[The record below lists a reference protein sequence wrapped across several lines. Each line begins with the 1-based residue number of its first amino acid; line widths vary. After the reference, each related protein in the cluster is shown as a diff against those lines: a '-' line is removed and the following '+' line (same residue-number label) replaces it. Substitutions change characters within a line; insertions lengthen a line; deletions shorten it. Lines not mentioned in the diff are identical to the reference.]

1 MSFIWMIIVGL
12 VAGLL
17 ARAIKPG
24 SDPMGW
30 IMTIVL
36 GIVGAMLGGFL
47 ASLIGIN
54 ADGGFTG
61 LIFSVI
67 GAIILLFLYEMIV
80 NKRRA
85 EFDALF
91 VILWR
96 AISKPEALNKKFNA
110 KNQKA
115 PRYELTPETWTV

>member
-24 SDPMGW
+24 NDPMGW

-36 GIVGAMLGGFL
+36 GIVGAMLGGFI
-47 ASLIGIN
+47 AGLIGIN

-61 LIFSVI
+61 LTFSVI
-67 GAIILLFLYEMIV
+67 GAIILLFIYEMIM
-80 NKRRA
+80 NKRR
-85 EFDALF
+85 
-91 VILWR
+91 V
-96 AISKPEALNKKFNA
+96 
-110 KNQKA
+110 
-115 PRYELTPETWTV
+115 

>member
-1 MSFIWMIIVGL
+1 MGFIWMIIVGL

-36 GIVGAMLGGFL
+36 GIVGALLGGFI
-47 ASLIGIN
+47 AGLIGID

-67 GAIILLFLYEMIV
+67 GAIIVLFIYEMIMS
-80 NKRRA
+80 KRR
-85 EFDALF
+85 L
-91 VILWR
+91 
-96 AISKPEALNKKFNA
+96 
-110 KNQKA
+110 
-115 PRYELTPETWTV
+115 

>member
-1 MSFIWMIIVGL
+1 MGFIWMIIVGL

-24 SDPMGW
+24 NDAMGW

-36 GIVGAMLGGFL
+36 GIVGAMLGGFI
-47 ASLIGIN
+47 AGLIGID
-54 ADGGFTG
+54 ADGGFIG

-80 NKRRA
+80 NKRR
-85 EFDALF
+85 
-91 VILWR
+91 V
-96 AISKPEALNKKFNA
+96 
-110 KNQKA
+110 
-115 PRYELTPETWTV
+115 

>member
-36 GIVGAMLGGFL
+36 GIVGALVGGFL
-47 ASLIGIN
+47 AGLIGIN

-67 GAIILLFLYEMIV
+67 GAIILLFIYEMIMS
-80 NKRRA
+80 KRR
-85 EFDALF
+85 
-91 VILWR
+91 I
-96 AISKPEALNKKFNA
+96 
-110 KNQKA
+110 
-115 PRYELTPETWTV
+115 

>member
-24 SDPMGW
+24 NDAMGW

-36 GIVGAMLGGFL
+36 GIVGAMLGGFI
-47 ASLIGIN
+47 ASLLGID
-54 ADGGFTG
+54 ADGGFIG

-67 GAIILLFLYEMIV
+67 GAIILLFLYEMIM
-80 NKRRA
+80 NRRR
-85 EFDALF
+85 
-91 VILWR
+91 V
-96 AISKPEALNKKFNA
+96 
-110 KNQKA
+110 
-115 PRYELTPETWTV
+115 

>member
-1 MSFIWMIIVGL
+1 MGFIWMIIVGL

-24 SDPMGW
+24 NDAMGW

-36 GIVGAMLGGFL
+36 GIVGAMLGGFI
-47 ASLIGIN
+47 ASLVGIN

-67 GAIILLFLYEMIV
+67 GAIILLFLYEMIM
-80 NKRRA
+80 NKRR
-85 EFDALF
+85 
-91 VILWR
+91 V
-96 AISKPEALNKKFNA
+96 
-110 KNQKA
+110 
-115 PRYELTPETWTV
+115 

>member
-36 GIVGAMLGGFL
+36 GIVGAMLGGFV
-47 ASLIGIN
+47 AGLIGIN

-67 GAIILLFLYEMIV
+67 GAIILLFIYEMIMS
-80 NKRRA
+80 KRR
-85 EFDALF
+85 
-91 VILWR
+91 I
-96 AISKPEALNKKFNA
+96 
-110 KNQKA
+110 
-115 PRYELTPETWTV
+115 

>member
-1 MSFIWMIIVGL
+1 MGFIWMIIVGL

-85 EFDALF
+85 
-91 VILWR
+91 
-96 AISKPEALNKKFNA
+96 
-110 KNQKA
+110 
-115 PRYELTPETWTV
+115 

>member
-24 SDPMGW
+24 NDAMGW

-36 GIVGAMLGGFL
+36 GIVGAMLGGFV
-47 ASLIGIN
+47 AGLIGID

-67 GAIILLFLYEMIV
+67 GAIILLFLYEMIMS
-80 NKRRA
+80 RRR
-85 EFDALF
+85 L
-91 VILWR
+91 
-96 AISKPEALNKKFNA
+96 
-110 KNQKA
+110 
-115 PRYELTPETWTV
+115 

>member
-36 GIVGAMLGGFL
+36 GIVGALLGGFL
-47 ASLIGIN
+47 AGLIGIN

-67 GAIILLFLYEMIV
+67 GAIILLFIYEMIMS
-80 NKRRA
+80 KRGA
-85 EFDALF
+85 
-91 VILWR
+91 
-96 AISKPEALNKKFNA
+96 
-110 KNQKA
+110 
-115 PRYELTPETWTV
+115 

>member
-36 GIVGAMLGGFL
+36 GIVGALVGGFL

-54 ADGGFTG
+54 ADGRFTG

-67 GAIILLFLYEMIV
+67 GAIILLFIYEMIMS
-80 NKRRA
+80 KRG
-85 EFDALF
+85 
-91 VILWR
+91 V
-96 AISKPEALNKKFNA
+96 
-110 KNQKA
+110 
-115 PRYELTPETWTV
+115 

>member
-24 SDPMGW
+24 NDPMGW

-36 GIVGAMLGGFL
+36 GIVGAMLGGFI
-47 ASLIGIN
+47 AGLIGIN

-67 GAIILLFLYEMIV
+67 GAIILLFINEMIMS
-80 NKRRA
+80 KRR
-85 EFDALF
+85 
-91 VILWR
+91 I
-96 AISKPEALNKKFNA
+96 
-110 KNQKA
+110 
-115 PRYELTPETWTV
+115 

>member
-24 SDPMGW
+24 NDPMGW

-36 GIVGAMLGGFL
+36 GIVGAMLGGFI
-47 ASLIGIN
+47 AGLIGIN

-67 GAIILLFLYEMIV
+67 GAIILLFIYEMIM
-80 NKRRA
+80 NKRR
-85 EFDALF
+85 
-91 VILWR
+91 V
-96 AISKPEALNKKFNA
+96 
-110 KNQKA
+110 
-115 PRYELTPETWTV
+115 

>member
-36 GIVGAMLGGFL
+36 GIVGALLGGFL
-47 ASLIGIN
+47 AGLIGID

-80 NKRRA
+80 NKRR
-85 EFDALF
+85 
-91 VILWR
+91 V
-96 AISKPEALNKKFNA
+96 
-110 KNQKA
+110 
-115 PRYELTPETWTV
+115 

>member
-1 MSFIWMIIVGL
+1 MGFIWMIIVGL

-36 GIVGAMLGGFL
+36 GIVGAMLGGFV
-47 ASLIGIN
+47 AGLIGIN

-67 GAIILLFLYEMIV
+67 GAIILLFLYEMIMS
-80 NKRRA
+80 KRR
-85 EFDALF
+85 L
-91 VILWR
+91 
-96 AISKPEALNKKFNA
+96 
-110 KNQKA
+110 
-115 PRYELTPETWTV
+115 

>member
-1 MSFIWMIIVGL
+1 MDFIWMIIVGL

-24 SDPMGW
+24 NDAMGW

-36 GIVGAMLGGFL
+36 GIVGAMLGGL
-47 ASLIGIN
+47 IAGLIGID
-54 ADGGFTG
+54 ADGGFIG

-80 NKRRA
+80 SKRR
-85 EFDALF
+85 
-91 VILWR
+91 V
-96 AISKPEALNKKFNA
+96 
-110 KNQKA
+110 
-115 PRYELTPETWTV
+115 

>member
-36 GIVGAMLGGFL
+36 GIVGAMLGGFV
-47 ASLIGIN
+47 AGLIGIN

-67 GAIILLFLYEMIV
+67 GAIILLFIYEMIMS
-80 NKRRA
+80 KRG
-85 EFDALF
+85 
-91 VILWR
+91 V
-96 AISKPEALNKKFNA
+96 
-110 KNQKA
+110 
-115 PRYELTPETWTV
+115 

>member
-1 MSFIWMIIVGL
+1 MGFIWMIIVGL

-36 GIVGAMLGGFL
+36 GIVGAMLGGFV
-47 ASLIGIN
+47 AGLIGIN

-67 GAIILLFLYEMIV
+67 GAIILLFLYEMIM
-80 NKRRA
+80 NKRR
-85 EFDALF
+85 
-91 VILWR
+91 V
-96 AISKPEALNKKFNA
+96 
-110 KNQKA
+110 
-115 PRYELTPETWTV
+115 

>member
-36 GIVGAMLGGFL
+36 GIVGAMLGGFI
-47 ASLIGIN
+47 AGLIGIN

-67 GAIILLFLYEMIV
+67 GATILLFLYEMIV

-85 EFDALF
+85 
-91 VILWR
+91 
-96 AISKPEALNKKFNA
+96 
-110 KNQKA
+110 
-115 PRYELTPETWTV
+115 